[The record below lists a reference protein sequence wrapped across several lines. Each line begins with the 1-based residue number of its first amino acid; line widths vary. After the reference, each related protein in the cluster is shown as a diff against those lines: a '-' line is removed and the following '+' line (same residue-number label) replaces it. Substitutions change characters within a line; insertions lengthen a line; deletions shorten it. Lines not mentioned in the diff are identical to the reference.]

1 VPTRPLRAP
10 LLALATLA
18 ALVTGWGAGP
28 AVAAPAPA
36 GALPTRTVETTVV
49 LNGHNQLVMRG
60 DVTPGAAGLTVIV
73 QRKACRTSCAWQV
86 WERLEARA
94 QGRFRSR
101 IEAPRHGSDY
111 YRARVP
117 QHHGYATSYSRT
129 WRTWTD

>member
-1 VPTRPLRAP
+1 VPTRPLSAP
-10 LLALATLA
+10 LVLAVATLA
-18 ALVTGWGAGP
+18 ALVTGAAG
-28 AVAAPAPA
+28 AAPAPA
-36 GALPTRTVETTVV
+36 GVLPARTVETKVV
-49 LNGHNQLVMRG
+49 LDGHNQLVMRG
-60 DVTPGAAGLTVIV
+60 DVTPGAAGLTVVV
-73 QRKACRTSCAWQV
+73 QRKACRTSCAWTV

-94 QGRFRSR
+94 QGRFRSG